1 MKKKM
6 MTLYKRSGGNEV
18 AGGAERGGEREFSYR
33 GERGEYYYVKAKKLI
48 YANTKKS
55 TKWGIE

>member
-6 MTLYKRSGGNEV
+6 MTLYKRNEGNEMTN
-18 AGGAERGGEREFSYR
+18 ETKRGDEREFSYKSE
-33 GERGEYYYVKAKKLI
+33 GKKYYYVKTKKLI
-48 YANTKKS
+48 YVNTKKS